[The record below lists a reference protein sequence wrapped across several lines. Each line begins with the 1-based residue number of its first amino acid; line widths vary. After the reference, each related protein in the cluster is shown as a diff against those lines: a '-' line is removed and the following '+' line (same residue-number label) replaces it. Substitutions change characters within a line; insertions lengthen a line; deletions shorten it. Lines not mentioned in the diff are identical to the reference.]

1 MNTAPTATSTLER
14 YSTNCVSS
22 TDTTEKTEIHTQ
34 FGIPTTLAPSE
45 TGNQSWPLLP
55 VETEIYILPDGRV
68 VVADLPAELAPLLA
82 ALGATASSDV
92 DPSDDARSC
101 YE

>member
-1 MNTAPTATSTLER
+1 MNTAPTATSTLAL
-14 YSTNCVSS
+14 N
-22 TDTTEKTEIHTQ
+22 D
-34 FGIPTTLAPSE
+34 
-45 TGNQSWPLLP
+45 GNPQLWPLLP

-82 ALGATASSDV
+82 ALGIV
-92 DPSDDARSC
+92 PSVAAPITDEPVAD